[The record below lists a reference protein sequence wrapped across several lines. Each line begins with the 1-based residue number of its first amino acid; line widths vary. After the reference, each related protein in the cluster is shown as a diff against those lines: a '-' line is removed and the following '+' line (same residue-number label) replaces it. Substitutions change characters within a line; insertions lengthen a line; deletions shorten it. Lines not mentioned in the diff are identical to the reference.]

1 MLCKND
7 FNHVVSKGSFHSGGV
22 LIGVERGRSSI
33 NIYAR
38 NRGESEPFCFSSWA
52 CFYLA
57 QVLLG
62 LVSMLIGELVSF
74 QGLWANNL

>member
-1 MLCKND
+1 MILIMFCP
-7 FNHVVSKGSFHSGGV
+7 KGVFHSGGV

-38 NRGESEPFCFSSWA
+38 NRGESEPFCFLSWA

-62 LVSMLIGELVSF
+62 LVSKLIGVWSHF
-74 QGLWANNL
+74 KACGQTIFAT

>member
-7 FNHVVSKGSFHSGGV
+7 FNHVVSDGSFHSGGV

-33 NIYAR
+33 NM
-38 NRGESEPFCFSSWA
+38 EPFCFSSWA

-62 LVSMLIGELVSF
+62 LLSMLISELVSF
-74 QGLWANNL
+74 QGLWENNNIIFAT